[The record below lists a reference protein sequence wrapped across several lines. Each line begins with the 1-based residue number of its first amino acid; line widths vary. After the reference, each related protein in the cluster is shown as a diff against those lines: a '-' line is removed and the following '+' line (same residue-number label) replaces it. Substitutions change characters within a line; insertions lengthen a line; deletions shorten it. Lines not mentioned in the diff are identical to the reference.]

1 MKVYAVSMD
10 RNLLGIG
17 FRRVVAAGKAA
28 GFDMESI
35 YFIDDVE
42 QATHAGSWWTQKTG
56 EGFGVN
62 FLNDKEML
70 GPPTA
75 CMSCLFNIVDKINRF
90 HIEPCSFP
98 RSYNSPKTDSQ

>member
-17 FRRVVAAGKAA
+17 FRRIVAAGKAA
-28 GFDMESI
+28 GFDMDSI

-56 EGFGVN
+56 EGLLV
-62 FLNDKEML
+62 FLHGEK
-70 GPPTA
+70 
-75 CMSCLFNIVDKINRF
+75 S
-90 HIEPCSFP
+90 S
-98 RSYNSPKTDSQ
+98 